1 MTIRL
6 IFATI
11 ADSRGASRLE
21 LDGDCNTRNRPVF
34 GGIMAT
40 LTKRQKQLL
49 DYLNG
54 YIGQF
59 GYAPTLQEIGSYFGL
74 SSLATIHK
82 HLKNLEA
89 KGFIKRKWNH
99 SRALEMVD
107 HTVRGAAREL
117 PMLGRVAAGTP
128 IEAIEGNESITVPEE
143 FIRRQNTFCLRVR
156 GESMID
162 EGIRDGDYII
172 VEGREVANEGE
183 TVVAL
188 VNGEATVKKF
198 YREADGRIRLEPANV
213 TMQPIYA
220 SEEDLMV
227 RGVVVG
233 LMRHYR

>member
-1 MTIRL
+1 M
-6 IFATI
+6 
-11 ADSRGASRLE
+11 
-21 LDGDCNTRNRPVF
+21 
-34 GGIMAT
+34 MAT

-99 SRALEMVD
+99 SRALEMID
-107 HTVRGAAREL
+107 HTVRGAARAL
-117 PMLGRVAAGTP
+117 PMLGFVAAGTP
-128 IEAIEGNESITVPEE
+128 IESVEGNDSITVPDE

-172 VEGREVANEGE
+172 VEGRDVANDGE

-198 YREADGRIRLEPANV
+198 YRESGGRIRLEPANV

-220 SEEDLMV
+220 SEEDLRV

>member
-1 MTIRL
+1 
-6 IFATI
+6 
-11 ADSRGASRLE
+11 
-21 LDGDCNTRNRPVF
+21 
-34 GGIMAT
+34 MAT

-49 DYLNG
+49 DYLNN

-59 GYAPTLQEIGSYFGL
+59 GYAPTLQEIGGYFGL

-82 HLKNLEA
+82 HLKNLEG
-89 KGFIKRKWNH
+89 KGFIKRQWNH

-107 HTVRGAAREL
+107 QAVRGAAREL
-117 PMLGRVAAGTP
+117 QMLGVVAAGTP
-128 IEAIEGNESITVPEE
+128 IESVENGESITVPDE
-143 FIRRQNTFCLRVR
+143 FIKRQNTFCLRVR

-162 EGIRDGDYII
+162 EGIRDNDDII
-172 VEGREVANEGE
+172 VEGRETASDGE

-198 YREADGRIRLEPANV
+198 YREHDGRIRLEPANV
-213 TMQPIYA
+213 TMQPIFA
-220 SEEDLMV
+220 AEEDVRV